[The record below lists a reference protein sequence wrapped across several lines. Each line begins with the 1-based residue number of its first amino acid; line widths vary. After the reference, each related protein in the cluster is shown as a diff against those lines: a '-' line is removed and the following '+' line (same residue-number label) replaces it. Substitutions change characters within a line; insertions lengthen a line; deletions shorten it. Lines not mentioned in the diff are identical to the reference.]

1 MWRVLIADDEPKIR
15 QGLKETLEQFDLPL
29 IVCAEAR
36 NGMEALEKAKKFEP
50 DILLVDICMPKLSG
64 IRFLEEI
71 RKLGL
76 ECRMIVISGFNE
88 FTYAKQA
95 IRLGLCRICTTWP
108 RVKLPL
114 GWNAVVLTPAIIPC
128 STT

>member
-1 MWRVLIADDEPKIR
+1 MEWKRWRR
-15 QGLKETLEQFDLPL
+15 Q
-29 IVCAEAR
+29 
-36 NGMEALEKAKKFEP
+36 KKFEP

-95 IRLGLCRICTTWP
+95 IRLGVSSYLLKPIAEAELKDTLEEAVEDLEKSR
-108 RVKLPL
+108 KSKNL
-114 GWNAVVLTPAIIPC
+114 WN
-128 STT
+128 